1 MIDQASGLRRM
12 QESNQIKVIAVSGG
26 KGGVGKTNVSLNTAI
41 ALGQL
46 GKRVLVLDA
55 DLGLANVDVM
65 LGLRVQRNLSHVLS
79 GECELDDII
88 INGPAGVKIIPASS
102 GTQSMVDLT
111 PAEHAGLIRA
121 FSDMKE
127 DFDVLI
133 VDTAAGISDMV
144 LSFTRAAQDVLLVVC
159 DEPTSITDCYALMK
173 LLSRDHE
180 VFKFKVVAN
189 MVRTPKEGQQLFA
202 KLSKVSDR
210 FLDVALELVGVV
222 PFDEN
227 IRKSVRKQQAIVEA
241 FPDSPASKA
250 FKGLANKITQWPIP
264 PHASGHLEFFIEQLL
279 EN

>member
-1 MIDQASGLRRM
+1 MIDQASGLRKM
-12 QESNQIKVIAVSGG
+12 HELKQMKVIAVSGG

-41 ALGQL
+41 ALAYQ

-79 GECELDDII
+79 GECELDDVII
-88 INGPAGVKIIPASS
+88 EGPAGIKVIPATS

-121 FSDMKE
+121 FSEMKTE
-127 DFDVLI
+127 CDVLI

-189 MVRTPKEGQQLFA
+189 MVRTPREGQQLFA
-202 KLSKVSDR
+202 KLTKVSDR
-210 FLDVALELVGVV
+210 FLDVALELVGVI

-227 IRKSVRKQQAIVEA
+227 IRKSVRKQKAIIDA
-241 FPDSPASKA
+241 FPDSPASIA
-250 FKGLANKITQWPIP
+250 FKELASKITQWPIP
-264 PHASGHLEFFIEQLL
+264 SQPSGHLEFFIEKLL
-279 EN
+279 NH

>member
-1 MIDQASGLRRM
+1 MIDQASGLRKM
-12 QESNQIKVIAVSGG
+12 QDPQQIKVIAVSGG

-41 ALGQL
+41 SLAKL

-88 INGPAGVKIIPASS
+88 IQGPGGINIIPATS

-121 FSDMKE
+121 FSDMQTK
-127 DFDVLI
+127 FDILI

-144 LSFTRAAQDVLLVVC
+144 LSFCRASQDVLLVVC

-173 LLSRDHE
+173 LLSRDHGL
-180 VFKFKVVAN
+180 FKFKVVAN
-189 MVRTPKEGQQLFA
+189 MVRSGKEGQNLFA
-202 KLSKVSDR
+202 KLSKVTDR
-210 FLDVALELVGVV
+210 FLDVTLELVAVV

-241 FPDSPASKA
+241 YPDSPASIG
-250 FKGLANKITQWPIP
+250 FKSLAKNIISWPVP
-264 PHASGHLEFFIEQLL
+264 KEASGHLEFFIEQLL
-279 EN
+279 EH

>member
-1 MIDQASGLRRM
+1 MIDQASGLRKM
-12 QESNQIKVIAVSGG
+12 QESQQIKVVAVSGG

-41 ALGQL
+41 SLAKL

-88 INGPAGVKIIPASS
+88 IKGPAGMNIIPATS

-111 PAEHAGLIRA
+111 PSEHAGLIRA
-121 FSDMKE
+121 FSDMNTK
-127 DFDVLI
+127 FDVLI

-144 LSFTRAAQDVLLVVC
+144 LSFCRASQDVLLVVC

-173 LLSRDHE
+173 LLSRDHGL
-180 VFKFKVVAN
+180 FKFKVVAN
-189 MVRTPKEGQQLFA
+189 MVRSPKEGQQLFA
-202 KLSKVSDR
+202 KLSKVTDR
-210 FLDVALELVGVV
+210 FLDVALELVAVI

-241 FPDSPASKA
+241 YPDSPASLGFKA
-250 FKGLANKITQWPIP
+250 LAKNLISWPVP
-264 PHASGHLEFFIEQLL
+264 QQPSGHLEFFIEQLL
-279 EN
+279 EH